1 MNKNAKKFIL
11 ACESKFGSADA
22 TINFDSEALELL
34 VQWGMIAML
43 QEAVKNEHYNPKKKK
58 VKK

>member
-1 MNKNAKKFIL
+1 MKLEIEVIKEYKD
-11 ACESKFGSADA
+11 GSADA

>member
-1 MNKNAKKFIL
+1 MKLEIEVIEEN
-11 ACESKFGSADA
+11 EDGSADA
-22 TINFDSEALELL
+22 TINFDKEALALL
-34 VQWGMIAML
+34 IQWGMIAIL

>member
-1 MNKNAKKFIL
+1 MKLEIEVIKEYKD
-11 ACESKFGSADA
+11 GSADA

-43 QEAVKNEHYNPKKKK
+43 KEAVKNESFNPKKK

>member
-1 MNKNAKKFIL
+1 MKLEVEVIEEN
-11 ACESKFGSADA
+11 EDGSADA
-22 TINFDSEALELL
+22 TINFDKEALALL

>member
-1 MNKNAKKFIL
+1 MKLEIEVIKEYKD
-11 ACESKFGSADA
+11 GSADA

-43 QEAVKNEHYNPKKKK
+43 KEAVKNEHYNPKKKK